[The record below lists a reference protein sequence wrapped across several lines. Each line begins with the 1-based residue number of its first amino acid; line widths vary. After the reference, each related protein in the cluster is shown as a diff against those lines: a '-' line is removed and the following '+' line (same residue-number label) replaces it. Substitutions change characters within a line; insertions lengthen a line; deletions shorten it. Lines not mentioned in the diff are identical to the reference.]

1 MKIRKHLIPSALLL
15 AGLTHLAPAEALIDS
30 WHTAHSGRYARIWAT
45 QAQETDERQNGVRSS
60 LKTWDSANYPG
71 VMIGD
76 QPMPV
81 YAGVQGISYS
91 EDYVYIKSTGLATN
105 TMGPWFLNEAQTTAF
120 PSFPGNSAILYRFP
134 RSSNYPENYAPA
146 TRTPTN
152 IGSCGLF
159 VDGVPLFNTSD
170 TFSYDTSAG
179 GDQEPTNQNRGDGY
193 WNRDAFTNEGVTF
206 DAGNTHQAMEQFHY
220 HASPNAL
227 RSTLGDSIDYN
238 PTVVY
243 KGIGKASPY
252 TENFNGTHSPILAW
266 ANDGLPMYG
275 PYGYSDPSD
284 ATSEVRRMVSGYQKR
299 DGTNGSTNL
308 AATGRTTMPQWV
320 VAQGVRTTRTLS
332 SAFYGP
338 NVSSA
343 FTLGHYMEDY
353 EYKGHLTSDVTNARF
368 AQYFSASLGIFQSR
382 WFYDLNEY
390 NVRYCVTPEFP
401 EGTWAYFTAV
411 DDNGTPVYPYNLA
424 WHYFGD
430 PTVASGVTEIGET
443 VIDVFTGAAGK
454 GTQFETATLDDDSV
468 TVVWNGI
475 EGGVYQITE
484 SLDLKTWTAG
494 PSFTAGD
501 QLITLTETG
510 NSRKYYTIERTGLA
524 DYDTSEFGT
533 TAGGGG
539 PGGGGPG
546 GGGPGGGTGGT
557 PGTGNPTDGFVFSF
571 ADGPPQANLIS
582 NLKVGGVTGTVVSYN
597 VNGPAGG
604 TITIS
609 FNADSFSS
617 GIAYRATYLHSP
629 PGAGTVTATSTNW
642 FTKP

>member
-243 KGIGKASPY
+243 KGIGKVSPY

-308 AATGRTTMPQWV
+308 TATGRTTMPQWV

-546 GGGPGGGTGGT
+546 GGTGGT

>member
-454 GTQFETATLDDDSV
+454 GTQFETATLDDDTV

-533 TAGGGG
+533 TA
-539 PGGGGPG
+539 GGGGPG

>member
-1 MKIRKHLIPSALLL
+1 MLVLLNISARLSASSSP
-15 AGLTHLAPAEALIDS
+15 AGS
-30 WHTAHSGRYARIWAT
+30 
-45 QAQETDERQNGVRSS
+45 
-60 LKTWDSANYPG
+60 
-71 VMIGD
+71 MI
-76 QPMPV
+76 
-81 YAGVQGISYS
+81 S
-91 EDYVYIKSTGLATN
+91 TN
-105 TMGPWFLNEAQTTAF
+105 TMF
-120 PSFPGNSAILYRFP
+120 
-134 RSSNYPENYAPA
+134 A
-146 TRTPTN
+146 T
-152 IGSCGLF
+152 
-159 VDGVPLFNTSD
+159 
-170 TFSYDTSAG
+170 
-179 GDQEPTNQNRGDGY
+179 
-193 WNRDAFTNEGVTF
+193 
-206 DAGNTHQAMEQFHY
+206 
-220 HASPNAL
+220 
-227 RSTLGDSIDYN
+227 
-238 PTVVY
+238 
-243 KGIGKASPY
+243 
-252 TENFNGTHSPILAW
+252 
-266 ANDGLPMYG
+266 
-275 PYGYSDPSD
+275 
-284 ATSEVRRMVSGYQKR
+284 
-299 DGTNGSTNL
+299 
-308 AATGRTTMPQWV
+308 
-320 VAQGVRTTRTLS
+320 
-332 SAFYGP
+332 
-338 NVSSA
+338 
-343 FTLGHYMEDY
+343 
-353 EYKGHLTSDVTNARF
+353 
-368 AQYFSASLGIFQSR
+368 ASLPNSPKEPG
-382 WFYDLNEY
+382 
-390 NVRYCVTPEFP
+390 
-401 EGTWAYFTAV
+401 
-411 DDNGTPVYPYNLA
+411 
-424 WHYFGD
+424 HYFGD

-533 TAGGGG
+533 TAGGG
-539 PGGGGPG
+539 
-546 GGGPGGGTGGT
+546 TGGT

>member
-120 PSFPGNSAILYRFP
+120 PSFPGNSSILYRFP

-546 GGGPGGGTGGT
+546 GGTGGT

>member
-454 GTQFETATLDDDSV
+454 GTQFETATLDDDTV

-484 SLDLKTWTAG
+484 SLDLKTWTTG

-533 TAGGGG
+533 TA
-539 PGGGGPG
+539 GGGGPG

>member
-546 GGGPGGGTGGT
+546 GGTGGT

>member
-308 AATGRTTMPQWV
+308 TATGRTTMPQWV

-546 GGGPGGGTGGT
+546 GGTGGT

>member
-1 MKIRKHLIPSALLL
+1 
-15 AGLTHLAPAEALIDS
+15 
-30 WHTAHSGRYARIWAT
+30 
-45 QAQETDERQNGVRSS
+45 
-60 LKTWDSANYPG
+60 
-71 VMIGD
+71 
-76 QPMPV
+76 
-81 YAGVQGISYS
+81 
-91 EDYVYIKSTGLATN
+91 
-105 TMGPWFLNEAQTTAF
+105 MGPWFLNEAQTTAF

-308 AATGRTTMPQWV
+308 TATGRTTMPQWV

-546 GGGPGGGTGGT
+546 GGTGGT

>member
-120 PSFPGNSAILYRFP
+120 PSFPGNSTILYRFP

-308 AATGRTTMPQWV
+308 TATGRTTMPQWV

-546 GGGPGGGTGGT
+546 GGTGGT